1 MLLFILFQNPPY
13 LSVKN
18 TSNRIQLASEIL
30 AYTSLI
36 LNISACASCFIL
48 LDRLGDVPYR
58 AARKPSAPQG
68 GKVIMPPIAILRVY
82 GVGALWRWAVWHW
95 LICFLFGFWS
105 IIAQILLFV
114 WTQLNG
120 NRHTAIAVSALAVFC
135 LLPWIAF
142 TIAPL
147 VNSLTSVRATED
159 EEASFVAADD
169 RHPFPRYDSYRL
181 SGVGRSPQEPYRPSF
196 AGPPPILRSPVGRIN
211 DTHSPIGRNSPGDH
225 SS

>member
-1 MLLFILFQNPPY
+1 VALGSVA
-13 LSVKN
+13 LSVD
-18 TSNRIQLASEIL
+18 L
-30 AYTSLI
+30 SLR
-36 LNISACASCFIL
+36 NQPL
-48 LDRLGDVPYR
+48 LTLVLTFG
-58 AARKPSAPQG
+58 PSG
-68 GKVIMPPIAILRVY
+68 
-82 GVGALWRWAVWHW
+82 

-142 TIAPL
+142 IVAPL